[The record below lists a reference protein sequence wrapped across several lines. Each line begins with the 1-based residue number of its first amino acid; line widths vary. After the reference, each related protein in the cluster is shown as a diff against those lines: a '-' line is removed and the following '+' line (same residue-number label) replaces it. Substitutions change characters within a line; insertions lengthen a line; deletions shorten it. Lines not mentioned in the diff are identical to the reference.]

1 MAEERERERG
11 KEEGIRLRI
20 GVSLHDLVKTWF
32 DIVERQLREGCIAR
46 NRIAVGS
53 CASEVEDGR
62 GERR

>member
-1 MAEERERERG
+1 MCATVAEHCEDMIYEY
-11 KEEGIRLRI
+11 

-46 NRIAVGS
+46 NRIVVGS